1 VSEGEHP
8 SRITDPI
15 RLVRMVNQV
24 EGLKGEMRKHKD
36 PIRLVRMVNQVE
48 KLKAMRENIK
58 TPSSLSGW

>member
-1 VSEGEHP
+1 
-8 SRITDPI
+8 
-15 RLVRMVNQV
+15 MVNQV
-24 EGLKGEMRKHKD
+24 EGLKGEIAEHKD